1 MAHTIEDPQAY
12 LTQMLNRTLHVHT
25 ADGRMFVGQLKCTD
39 RERNLILAMTHEY
52 RQPSHLD
59 IQRAAQRHEQTGAG
73 GNFHLDMKKRF
84 VGLVVLPGQ
93 HIVKIELE
101 RYGWA
106 LSRAT
111 TSYATYGSFGK
122 GVQSVSKQRCRSGT
136 WQVPCTCIQG
146 AKEAWPQDSFVR
158 SMSIVNRA
166 RSHIRSMARLSS
178 AGAILTIQ
186 GGMVT
191 MW

>member
-1 MAHTIEDPQAY
+1 MADPIEDPQAY

-101 RYGWA
+101 RYG
-106 LSRAT
+106 
-111 TSYATYGSFGK
+111 
-122 GVQSVSKQRCRSGT
+122 
-136 WQVPCTCIQG
+136 
-146 AKEAWPQDSFVR
+146 
-158 SMSIVNRA
+158 
-166 RSHIRSMARLSS
+166 
-178 AGAILTIQ
+178 
-186 GGMVT
+186 
-191 MW
+191 